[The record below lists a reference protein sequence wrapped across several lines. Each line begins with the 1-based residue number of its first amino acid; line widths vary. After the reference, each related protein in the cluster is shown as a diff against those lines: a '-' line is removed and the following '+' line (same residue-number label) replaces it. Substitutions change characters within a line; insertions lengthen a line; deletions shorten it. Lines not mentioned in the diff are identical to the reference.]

1 VTAVDSTPKLE
12 MLRTIGADR
21 VIDYS
26 QEDFTDSPETYDVI
40 FDIVRNTPSGRMV
53 RLLTENGCLLMANP
67 GFLQIVRA
75 RWASRG
81 SKKRVSFAA
90 SSGTSEDLAYLRGL
104 VEAGRLHPVIDRRFP
119 LEQMV
124 EAHRY
129 AETGQKLGNV
139 VVVVA

>member
-1 VTAVDSTPKLE
+1 
-12 MLRTIGADR
+12 
-21 VIDYS
+21 
-26 QEDFTDSPETYDVI
+26 
-40 FDIVRNTPSGRMV
+40 
-53 RLLTENGCLLMANP
+53 MANP

-81 SKKRVSFAA
+81 SRKCVSFAA

-104 VEAGRLHPVIDRRFP
+104 FEAGRLHPVIGRSFP
-119 LEQMV
+119 LGEMV

-139 VVVVA
+139 VVVVASSRPRSQPPRGPT